1 MRLKKRNIEKE
12 ALKVKGGEFR
22 GWFDGLNKEEQKEY
36 HAFLADSRD
45 PKKPFLKRPWIKL
58 VFSLSIILSA
68 LPSIYQDM
76 TYGHDGTWTHYG
88 MMAVGALYLVESILW
103 IVDVW
108 D

>member
-1 MRLKKRNIEKE
+1 MKLKKRNIEKE
-12 ALKVKGGEFR
+12 ALKLKGGEFKS
-22 GWFDGLNKEEQKEY
+22 WYKKLNKEQVKEY
-36 HAFLADSRD
+36 RTFLHSSRD
-45 PKKPFLKRPWIKL
+45 PKTPFLKRPWIKL

-103 IVDVW
+103 IIDVW